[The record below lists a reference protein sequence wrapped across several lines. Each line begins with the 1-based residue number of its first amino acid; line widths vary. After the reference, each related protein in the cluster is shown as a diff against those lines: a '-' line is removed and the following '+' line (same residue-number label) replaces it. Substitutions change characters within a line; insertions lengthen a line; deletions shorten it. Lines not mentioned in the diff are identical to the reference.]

1 MGVTGVC
8 VSALMARAEPR
19 SPEAELGE
27 RIAENQRR
35 VFQIAYSVLGNA
47 ADAEDVA
54 QEAFLRAY
62 QKCASLREAD
72 KFRGWVNRIVFRLA
86 LNRQRGHR
94 RRLARDT
101 SWQMS
106 ETRTMIDGAK
116 DAEQQ
121 VLLDR
126 LRQEI
131 ERLPEKLRSVLQLSL
146 VEEMDAAGVGAVLGI
161 PEGTVRSRLHTAR
174 KLLLEVMQ

>member
-1 MGVTGVC
+1 VTGAC
-8 VSALMARAEPR
+8 VSALIARAETRDPGAGF
-19 SPEAELGE
+19 SE

-35 VFQIAYSVLGNA
+35 VFQIAYSVLGNS

-62 QKCASLREAD
+62 QKFALLHEAE

-86 LNRQRGHR
+86 LNRQRSHR
-94 RRLARDT
+94 RRLTRDT
-101 SWQMS
+101 AWQMT
-106 ETRTMIDGAK
+106 ETRMMVDGAK
-116 DAEQQ
+116 DAEQL
-121 VLLDR
+121 VMLDR
-126 LRQEI
+126 LRGKI

-146 VEEMDAAGVGAVLGI
+146 AEEMEAADVGAVLGI

-174 KLLLEVMQ
+174 KLLLEAMK